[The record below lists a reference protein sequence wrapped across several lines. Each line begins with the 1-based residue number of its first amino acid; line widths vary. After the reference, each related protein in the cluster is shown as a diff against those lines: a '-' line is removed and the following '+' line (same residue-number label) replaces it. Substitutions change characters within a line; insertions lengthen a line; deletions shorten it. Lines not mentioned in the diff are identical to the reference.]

1 MDNIDDLNVVHND
14 SIIEENIE
22 QYDSVMADITT
33 FSAREAS
40 DSSSIDGNTGI
51 DM

>member
-1 MDNIDDLNVVHND
+1 MDNIDSLND

-22 QYDSVMADITT
+22 QYDNVLADVTT
-33 FSAREAS
+33 FSAKAAT